1 MAAWLDTVCYG
12 FDYAILSAIHQ
23 FALAT
28 GGFFD
33 WFMIAVTSLANDG
46 LGMIALG
53 LVLLL
58 FKRTRKTGLAVL
70 FAIAFGALITNVTLK
85 PLVFR
90 ARPYTHEEF
99 RVWWEAMGAHLESE
113 RSFPSGHTTSAMAA
127 MMGIFLTTDKKRSWP
142 ALLFAVLMGVTRM
155 YIVVHYP
162 TDIIGGLIAGAVG
175 GLVGYLVIHV
185 LFAVLEKHRDKRLV
199 ALALEL
205 DPIAWGVKRVFGRK
219 KADTCV
225 EIDGD
230 ERANA
235 QKTDT
240 EGL

>member
-1 MAAWLDTVCYG
+1 MAAWLDTVCHG
-12 FDYAILSAIHQ
+12 FDYAILCAIHN
-23 FALAT
+23 FAIAT

-33 WFMIAVTSLANDG
+33 WLMLAITSLANDG

-53 LVLLL
+53 FVLLF
-58 FKRTRKTGLAVL
+58 FKRTRKTGVAVL

-85 PLVFR
+85 PLVYR

-127 MMGIFLTTDKKRSWP
+127 MMGIFLTTNRKRTWP
-142 ALLFAVLMGVTRM
+142 VLFFAVLMGVTRM

-175 GLVGYLVIHV
+175 GLLGYAAVVLLYRFLAAHGKNRMCALWLNFDTVGTV
-185 LFAVLEKHRDKRLV
+185 RRLTCR
-199 ALALEL
+199 
-205 DPIAWGVKRVFGRK
+205 G
-219 KADTCV
+219 KASEDSAT
-225 EIDGD
+225 
-230 ERANA
+230 NA
-235 QKTDT
+235 SGTDA
-240 EGL
+240 E